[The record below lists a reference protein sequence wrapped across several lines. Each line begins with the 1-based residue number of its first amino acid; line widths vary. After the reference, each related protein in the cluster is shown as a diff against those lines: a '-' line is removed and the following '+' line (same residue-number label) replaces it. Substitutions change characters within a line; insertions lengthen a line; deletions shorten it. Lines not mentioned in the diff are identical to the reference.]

1 MVRLV
6 LLISGICVS
15 FALAGQKD
23 ISWDIKTGDK
33 IARQVEKSIGIVQLP
48 DAEKAVRSVGER
60 LVNNLASNPYTFTF
74 QIVDQME
81 PNAFALPGG
90 HVYVSRGLLALLKNE
105 DELAGVIGH
114 EIIHVIQRHSAKQQ
128 QKAIV
133 PSILAAP
140 GVLLG
145 NTLGGSVGDKVAAP
159 LLGAGRIMMAS
170 YGRKQE
176 TEADELGIALAA
188 KSGYDPNKL
197 SDILN
202 RIERWVQSE
211 TGKTAKFSL
220 LNDHPVT
227 PERVKNIA
235 ERSKVVGKATVKS
248 VYGVD
253 EFLMA
258 FNQLPLGPNPSHG
271 VFNDNIFLHPTLN
284 IYWEL
289 PKGWNYINESTVAG
303 ATFKENQLMVTLA
316 GKDRQLDTLIENFV
330 NGYYAK
336 TRKQPISDK
345 RFDVNGRRGSEVI
358 LPGRENNQI
367 LYTMWFRKDHFTY
380 VILGVGSPD
389 LQDTFRS
396 STLTFRD
403 LKEEDRDNIKMD
415 ELLTIKASGTE
426 TCAQLA
432 QKAGNQVNAGY
443 LSLVNNIPET
453 QTFVKGEIIKTI
465 HRRKYTPKS

>member
-1 MVRLV
+1 MARFV
-6 LLISGICVS
+6 LLITGICVS
-15 FALAGQKD
+15 FAVSGQKD

-33 IARQVEKSIGIVQLP
+33 IARQVEKSIGLVTLP
-48 DAEKAVRSVGER
+48 EAEKAIRSVGER
-60 LVNNLASNPYTFTF
+60 LVSNLDSNPYTFTF
-74 QIVDQME
+74 QIVDQLE

-90 HVYVSRGLLALLKNE
+90 HVYVSRGLVALLKNE
-105 DELAGVIGH
+105 DELAGVLGH
-114 EIIHVIQRHSAKQQ
+114 EIIHVTQRHSAKQQ
-128 QKAIV
+128 NKAIV

-145 NTLGGSVGDKVAAP
+145 STLGGSVGDKVAAP

-188 KSGYDPNKL
+188 RSGYDPNKL

-227 PERVKNIA
+227 PEREKNIA
-235 ERSKVVGKATVKS
+235 ERSKAVEKTSIKP
-248 VYGVD
+248 VYGAN

-258 FNQLPLGPNPSHG
+258 FNQLPLGTNPSHG
-271 VFNDNIFLHPTLN
+271 VFNENIFLHPTLN

-289 PKGWNYINESTVAG
+289 PKAWNYINESTVAG
-303 ATFKENQLMVTLA
+303 AASKDNQLMVTIA

-336 TRKQPISDK
+336 TRKQPLSDK
-345 RFDVNGRRGSEVI
+345 RLDVNGRRGSEVI
-358 LPGRENNQI
+358 LPGRQDNQI
-367 LYTMWFRKDHFTY
+367 LYTMWFKKDHFTY
-380 VILGVGSPD
+380 VILGIGTPNLEHS
-389 LQDTFRS
+389 FRS

-403 LKEEDRDNIKMD
+403 LKEEDRDNIRMD
-415 ELLTIKASGTE
+415 EMVTLRATGVE
-426 TCAQLA
+426 TCALLA

-443 LSLVNNIPET
+443 LALVNNIPET
-453 QTFVKGEIIKTI
+453 QTFVKGEIMKTI